1 MIGPSRRQR
10 RWQITLV
17 LAGLVAMHFYVRPRL
32 WDSRAAPDFLLLALM
47 LLAIRSRP
55 GVAAV
60 AGFVVGLVTD
70 VLTPARFGA
79 GTLAHTVVGYL
90 AAWGRA
96 VFFPDN
102 LLVNA
107 GLFALGT
114 WLRTLIVLLASG
126 VIGGELLSTM
136 AVWSP
141 IQAILTAVAGVI
153 VVLLFRDWLAIR
165 LDE

>member
-1 MIGPSRRQR
+1 MTVSRRR
-10 RWQITLV
+10 RRFQVALV
-17 LAGLVAMHFYVRPRL
+17 LVGLVAAHFYLRPRL
-32 WDSRAAPDFLLLALM
+32 WDGRAAPDFLLLALM

-55 GVAAV
+55 GTAAA
-60 AGFVVGLVTD
+60 AGFAVGLVTD

-79 GTLAHTVVGYL
+79 GALAHTLVGYP

-107 GLFALGT
+107 GVFALGT
-114 WLRTLIVLLASG
+114 WLRNFIVMLMSG
-126 VIGGELLSTM
+126 PRAGELVSTM
-136 AVWSP
+136 LIWSP
-141 IQAILTAVAGVI
+141 IQALSTAAAGVVI
-153 VVLLFRDWLAIR
+153 VLLFRDWMAIR

>member
-1 MIGPSRRQR
+1 MNVSRRR
-10 RWQITLV
+10 RRLQIALV
-17 LAGLVAMHFYVRPRL
+17 LFGLVAAHFYLRPRL
-32 WDSRAAPDFLLLALM
+32 WDGRAAPDFLLLALM

-55 GVAAV
+55 GAAAV
-60 AGFVVGLVTD
+60 AGFAVGLVTD

-79 GTLAHTVVGYL
+79 GALAHTLVGYL

-107 GLFALGT
+107 GVFALGT
-114 WLRTLIVLLASG
+114 WLRNFIVMLMSG
-126 VIGGELLSTM
+126 PRTGELVSTM
-136 AVWSP
+136 LIWSP
-141 IQAILTAVAGVI
+141 IQALSTAAAGVVI
-153 VVLLFRDWLAIR
+153 VLLFRDWMAIR